1 MTGTALPPFISVL
14 SLFAIFVFCHSLSV
28 TLFHTGP
35 LPTWTAAPVYLS
47 PLLFYIPLA
56 LFANELLN
64 LRGGARSVRK
74 AGETDPAHGDV
85 LNHADALVSEH
96 RANYLWE

>member
-14 SLFAIFVFCHSLSV
+14 SPFVIFLFCHSLSV

-47 PLLFYIPLA
+47 PFLFYIPPA
-56 LFANELLN
+56 LFINELLN
-64 LRGGARSVRK
+64 LRGGARSVRR
-74 AGETDPAHGDV
+74 AGETDPTHGDV
-85 LNHADALVSEH
+85 LNRADALV
-96 RANYLWE
+96 